1 MECKFSSLI
10 LNHGFS
16 CCLLIDSKQF
26 ATCNRSNL
34 TGLDDAEAAA
44 LGITAGKTNMLYTQ
58 PGTTMRFKAPAGYKF
73 GKMLFYTYRNS
84 NFLVGDEYEETYSYE
99 YNGTSFPQ
107 KLKVWKPDSPHKN
120 SYNYSIWEGDAKN
133 ILFNYPYFSVVFV
146 RADIRLVSDGSAGI
160 NNLRAD
166 GTDVEKTYTL
176 DGRDVNKTNGLH
188 KGVYI
193 QKGKKVI
200 VK

>member
-1 MECKFSSLI
+1 ML
-10 LNHGFS
+10 
-16 CCLLIDSKQF
+16 
-26 ATCNRSNL
+26 RNL
-34 TGLDDAEAAA
+34 G
-44 LGITAGKTNMLYTQ
+44 
-58 PGTTMRFKAPAGYKF
+58 
-73 GKMLFYTYRNS
+73 
-84 NFLVGDEYEETYSYE
+84 
-99 YNGTSFPQ
+99 
-107 KLKVWKPDSPHKN
+107 
-120 SYNYSIWEGDAKN
+120 

-176 DGRDVNKTNGLH
+176 DGRDVNKTNGLR